1 MCSQEYLHVIL
12 YVKQKLGN
20 SNEKIQNRI
29 ILGMHA
35 AVGVHFLQNALK
47 KLGKNGWKH

>member
-1 MCSQEYLHVIL
+1 MLSGIYVFLS
-12 YVKQKLGN
+12 VKQKLGN
-20 SNEKIQNRI
+20 SNEKIQNRF